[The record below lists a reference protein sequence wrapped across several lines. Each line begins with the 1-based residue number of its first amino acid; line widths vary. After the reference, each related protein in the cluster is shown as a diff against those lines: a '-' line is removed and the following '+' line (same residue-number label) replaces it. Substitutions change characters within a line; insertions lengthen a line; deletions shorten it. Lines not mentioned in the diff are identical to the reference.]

1 MTYKQ
6 QLRLKVSG
14 TIGKV
19 TMFRT
24 GSKTHQLHNDNR
36 LVILNF
42 KQVGNQVFVDMP
54 FKPAQAIA
62 GDYMLFLVNSAGTP
76 SIAKHVRLHL

>member
-1 MTYKQ
+1 M
-6 QLRLKVSG
+6 KVSG
-14 TIGKV
+14 NISKV

-42 KQVGNQVFVDMP
+42 EQKGNHVHVDMP
-54 FKPAQAIA
+54 YRPAQAIA
-62 GDYMLFLVNSAGTP
+62 GDYMLFLVNDAGTP
-76 SIAKHVRLHL
+76 SIGKHVRLRL

>member
-1 MTYKQ
+1 MTYRQ
-6 QLRLKVSG
+6 QLKMKVSG
-14 TIGKV
+14 KISKV

-42 KQVGNQVFVDMP
+42 RQKGNHIDVDMP
-54 FKPAQAIA
+54 HRPAQAIA
-62 GDYMLFLVNSAGTP
+62 GDYMLFLVNDAGTP
-76 SIAKHVRLHL
+76 SIARHVRLHL